1 MPTFVKYWTFLS
13 FILSFLIT
21 SACTKEP
28 ETISVTSISLNETSI
43 TLCED
48 EKYLLVATINPN
60 NASNKKIT
68 WTSSNP
74 LVALVD
80 DTGKV
85 TAIKTGTTLITVTT
99 EDGNKEDS
107 CQVIVLEKTYP
118 VTGVS
123 LDKTEYEMTEGD
135 QMLLTAS
142 IYPENA
148 TNKNI
153 TWSSNNR
160 DVAVVQDSKVTAIS
174 PGQAT
179 ITVTTEDGKKTA
191 SCEVTVIARY
201 YPVESISLDITSYEM
216 TEGDEV
222 TLTPTINPINATN
235 KNISWISSNTSV
247 ATVENGK
254 VMTLAPGNVIVTV
267 ITEDGNKTA
276 ECSIIVKKRIY
287 PVTSITLDKTAYEL
301 PVGEGIALKAT
312 VYPENAT
319 NKNIMWSSSNEAVAT
334 IDNGVVI
341 GKYPGKVTIIAT
353 TEDGKKT
360 ANCTIT
366 VVSAYYPVESITLN
380 KTQYEISEGDEIHL
394 YATINPNNATNKKIH
409 WNSSNIEIV
418 TVENG
423 KITALNPGTTT
434 ITAITD
440 DGAKS
445 TNCEVVVN
453 ALPYSSAYVTLD
465 KRSLELREGETRTIT
480 ATIKQAGTENEIII
494 WSSSD
499 SSIVSVYNGTLT
511 AIKPGQVI
519 ITAKV
524 VSSGHSMTCVV
535 SVKKKSSGMDIED
548 WEDGS
553 DDGGI
558 AS

>member
-301 PVGEGIALKAT
+301 PVGDGIALKAT

-334 IDNGVVI
+334 IDNGVVT

-380 KTQYEISEGDEIHL
+380 KTQCEISEGDEIHL
-394 YATINPNNATNKKIH
+394 YATVNPNNATNKKIH

-423 KITALNPGTTT
+423 KITALNPGTAT